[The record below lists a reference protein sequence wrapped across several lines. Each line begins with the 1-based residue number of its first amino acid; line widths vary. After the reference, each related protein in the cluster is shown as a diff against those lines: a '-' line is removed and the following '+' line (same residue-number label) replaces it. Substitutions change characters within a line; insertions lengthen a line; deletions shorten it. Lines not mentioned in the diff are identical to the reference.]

1 MIMRRLKGDPIEL
14 GNLEPCRMVAPVL
27 PTSSSGMTPHQN
39 LQLITDLTYACETG
53 DVAEIKEVMDQHF
66 YSLQTA
72 RCIFCVNDEKY
83 EREFLPE
90 SRSFGGK
97 GYLHSFMASR
107 RVMTMKNRGEGE
119 TFQYTYTISFDT
131 QFPSYLRSRA
141 RGDTVPNL
149 DDEISECL
157 RYLAPHRSGTDITPY
172 LHENQERLET
182 APVRDTIRAFIEFKS
197 SADEPLTQDGGI
209 QTTLSA
215 AEVEKQVDGTMQMV
229 KGADWQAS
237 AAHAKRNWAV
247 SYIMLLVAAAI
258 HLRHPSQTPTQRLVH
273 LLEHLDQV
281 GFFPKVEIHFI
292 HTFFEQGNQERFFR
306 HIQSNARELTR
317 KLANMAWDLSHKRTI
332 FDQVSAV
339 ARGDHRHADFVV
351 PYILTFDQPLE
362 AVLRGYQANA
372 LITYLQGG
380 SKFITIYPLD
390 VEARLHAA
398 FESRLDLLS
407 PDRKAERLERGRV
420 FFAEEARRDELIQ
433 DSEALLASAL
443 PAPTSLTS

>member
-1 MIMRRLKGDPIEL
+1 
-14 GNLEPCRMVAPVL
+14 
-27 PTSSSGMTPHQN
+27 MTPQQQ
-39 LQLITDLTYACETG
+39 LQLITDLTYACDTG
-53 DVAEIKEVMDQHF
+53 DLDEISEVMDRHF
-66 YSLQTA
+66 YSLHTA
-72 RCIFCVNDEKY
+72 RSIFCVNDEKY
-83 EREFLPE
+83 EREFFPE

-97 GYLHSFMASR
+97 GYLHSFLASR
-107 RVMTMKNRGEGE
+107 RIMTMKNRGEGE

-131 QFPSYLRSRA
+131 QFPSYLSSRA
-141 RGDTVPNL
+141 RGVAIPYL

-197 SADEPLTQDGGI
+197 SADEPLRQEGRI

-215 AEVEKQVDGTMQMV
+215 AELEEQVEGAMLMV
-229 KGADWQAS
+229 RGADWQAI
-237 AAHAKRNWAV
+237 AAHAKRNWAI

-258 HLRHPSQTPTQRLVH
+258 HLRHRTETPTQRLVR

-281 GFFPKVEIHFI
+281 GFFPKVEIHFV

-306 HIQSNARELTR
+306 HIQGNAKELTR

-339 ARGDHRHADFVV
+339 ARGNDQHADFVV
-351 PYILTFDQPLE
+351 PYMLTFDQPLE

-372 LITYLQGG
+372 LITYLQEG
-380 SKFITIYPLD
+380 SKFITIYPLE

-407 PDRKAERLERGRV
+407 PERKAERLERGRV
-420 FFAEEARRDELIQ
+420 FFAEEARRNELIQ
-433 DSEALLASAL
+433 DAEALLASAL
-443 PAPTSLTS
+443 PAPTSPTP